1 MTWTDEE
8 SKEREEPLND
18 VMVLVSLKTIKDPP
32 TNAVENVVSSPRA
45 VAEGSDDEE
54 ISDEEMVHS
63 YRVMYKKLVKALN
76 ENQDL
81 RKQFS
86 LLSNEKED
94 LVKRTTM
101 LQDKVS

>member
-1 MTWTDEE
+1 
-8 SKEREEPLND
+8 
-18 VMVLVSLKTIKDPP
+18 MVLVNLTTSGDPP
-32 TNAVENVVSSPRA
+32 VGA
-45 VAEGSDDEE
+45 VANATSSVGVVAKSCDDEE

-63 YRVMYKKLVKALN
+63 YMVMYEKLVKALN

-94 LVKRTTM
+94 LVKQNSTLRNKIC
-101 LQDKVS
+101 Q